1 MKKQFIIVALIVLV
15 TTLTGCLSTLHPLF
29 TEKDLIFDPRLIG
42 TWGSGDEESFQF
54 EQGTAASFHQLPEHL
69 RGLAGK
75 AYIVTYK
82 DEDDPEEILKFYAFL
97 TRLGNELYLD
107 YYPFASN
114 YQMDYNPFYMQHL
127 VRMHSFY
134 RIRFLNDKSFEIGQ
148 FNDSFLKGLI
158 DNKQIRIKHE
168 VRYDGSY
175 VITAP
180 TEDLQ
185 QYVLKYGGV
194 PEAYQQESISTY
206 TKLK

>member
-1 MKKQFIIVALIVLV
+1 MKKYIIVVVVIALV
-15 TTLTGCLSTLHPLF
+15 TTLTGCLATLHPLF
-29 TEKDLIFDPRLIG
+29 TEKDLVFDPRLIG
-42 TWGSGDEESFQF
+42 KWGADDEESFTF
-54 EQGTAASFHQLPEHL
+54 EKGTPASFNQLPEHL
-69 RGLAGK
+69 RQLSGK
-75 AYIVTYK
+75 AYVVTYR
-82 DEDDPEEILKFYAFL
+82 DEDDEEEELKFYAFL
-97 TRLGNELYLD
+97 TKLGNELYLD

-114 YQMDYNPFYMQHL
+114 YQMDYSPFYMQHL

-134 RIRFLNDKSFEIGQ
+134 RIRFLNDQSFEIGQ

-158 DNKQIRIKHE
+158 DKKQIRIKHE

-185 QYVLKYGGV
+185 QYVLKYGAV